1 MSKKIKCALIGPGN
15 IGTDLLYKLRR
26 SPVLEPVWMVGID
39 PESEGLK
46 RAAEL
51 GLKVTAEGVDGLLP
65 HVLADEVQIA
75 FDATSAY
82 VHAENT
88 RKLNALGVLMI
99 DLTPAA
105 IGPYCVPPVNLAE
118 HVGRGEMNV
127 NMVTCGGQATIPMVA
142 AISRVQPVVYGE
154 IIATVSSKSAGP
166 GTRKNIDEFT
176 RTTAGAVEKV
186 GGAKQGKAIIII
198 NPAEPPL
205 IMRDTVH
212 CLTEDEPDQAAITA
226 SIQAMLAEVQK
237 YVPGYTLVNGPV
249 FDGKRVSVFLE
260 VRGLGDFLPTYA
272 GNLDIMTAAGART
285 AEMFAEEILAGRLT
299 LTPTETVGIARTAG
313 CGAH

>member
-15 IGTDLLYKLRR
+15 IGTDLLYKLKR
-26 SPVLEPVWMVGID
+26 SPFLEPAWMVGID

-51 GLKVTAEGVDGLLP
+51 GLKVTSEGVDGLLP
-65 HVLADEVQIA
+65 HVLADGVQIA

-105 IGPYCVPPVNLAE
+105 IGPYCVPPVNLKE
-118 HVGRGEMNV
+118 LVGQKKMNV

-142 AISRVQPVVYGE
+142 AISRVQKVKYGE
-154 IIATVSSKSAGP
+154 IVATISSKSAGP

-176 RTTAGAVEKV
+176 RTTSGAIEQV
-186 GGAKQGKAIIII
+186 GGAEKGKAIIII

-212 CLTEDEPDQAAITA
+212 CLTEGTPDQARITD
-226 SIQAMLAEVQK
+226 SILTMIAEVQR
-237 YVPGYTLVNGPV
+237 YVPGYRLVNGPV
-249 FDGKRVSVFLE
+249 FDGYRVSVFLE
-260 VRGLGDFLPTYA
+260 VQGLGDFLPTYA

-299 LTPTETVGIARTAG
+299 LEAVDTVGIAKTAG